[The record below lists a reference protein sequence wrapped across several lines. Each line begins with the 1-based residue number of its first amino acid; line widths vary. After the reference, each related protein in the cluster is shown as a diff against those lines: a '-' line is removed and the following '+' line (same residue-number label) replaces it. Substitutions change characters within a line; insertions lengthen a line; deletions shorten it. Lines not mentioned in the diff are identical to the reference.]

1 MMYDNYQE
9 EQNIGKVFDFHII
22 KRLFGFMK
30 PYLKYLVIASVFLV
44 IAAGVEILYPYVV
57 KIAIDDY
64 IIKSGRKVSDTDAG
78 QDLVEIAENTFFV
91 TQAQLEEMNVVLLRN
106 WEKENKL
113 SLERYYYFN
122 KDQVDSRIL
131 DMVAQR
137 SELFEEYGNLVLI
150 DYSNL
155 KLLKSSDVAL
165 LRSKDIRGVLRI
177 VLIFLGIILFGAIA
191 NYIQIYLSQYA
202 GQLFMHAIRAKVFA
216 KLQSLHLAFFD
227 RNPIGRLVTRATN
240 DVEAINEAFTQ
251 VFARLSKDGLLLLGI
266 IAIMIMINIRLA
278 LVSFVVIPVL
288 LIVTF
293 YFRIRARAIY
303 RQVRAKL
310 AKLNA
315 RLQENLSGIRVIRIF
330 TKEKDNLA
338 SFDGVNKE
346 YLTANLKHVIL
357 MSFFRPL
364 IEIIS
369 SIGIGLVLYY
379 GGGQVIT
386 GKVSLGV
393 LVAFITYV
401 EMFFRPIRELTESY
415 TLLQSAMASS
425 ERIFLLLDEKLGVVV
440 GQKARDLKEMQGAI
454 EFKHVWFKY
463 DKDWVIKNVSFKVA
477 PGEHVAFVGPTG
489 SGKTSIINLISRLY
503 DVQKGTIFIDGF
515 DIKDI
520 TLPALRSQI
529 GVVPQDIFLFAGD
542 IKSNIRL
549 NFSLSDE
556 KVKEVAAFINADKFI
571 DRFPKKFDE
580 DVTERGI
587 TFSTG
592 ERQLLSFA
600 RALAS
605 EPQILVLD
613 EATANIDAET
623 EMLIQDG
630 LNKLVQGRTAIII
643 AHRLSTIKDVDRIY
657 VVQGGEIVEVGTHEI
672 LIAKKGIY
680 YKLYQLQSLQTKIK

>member
-9 EQNIGKVFDFHII
+9 EQDIGKVFDFHII

-30 PYLKYLVIASVFLV
+30 PYLKYLIIASAFLV
-44 IAAGVEILYPYVV
+44 IAAGVEILYPYMV

-78 QDLVEIAENTFFV
+78 QDLVEIAENTFFI
-91 TQAQLEEMNVVLLRN
+91 TQVQLEEMNVVLLRN

-113 SLERYYYFN
+113 SSERYYYFD
-122 KDQVDSRIL
+122 KDQVDGRVL
-131 DMVAQR
+131 NMVAQR

-150 DYSNL
+150 EYSNL
-155 KLLKSSDVAL
+155 KFLKSSDAAL
-165 LRSKDIRGVLRI
+165 LRSKDISGLLRI

-227 RNPIGRLVTRATN
+227 RNPVGRLVTRTTN

-251 VFARLSKDGLLLLGI
+251 VFTRLTKDGLLLVGI
-266 IAIMIMINIRLA
+266 IVIMMVINIRLA
-278 LVSFVVIPVL
+278 LISFVVIPVL

-293 YFRIRARAIY
+293 YFRVRARAIY

-315 RLQENLSGIRVIRIF
+315 RFQENLSGVRVIRIF

-346 YLTANLKHVIL
+346 YLTANLKHVML

-364 IEIIS
+364 IEIVS

-393 LVAFITYV
+393 LVAFISYV

-425 ERIFLLLDEKLGVVV
+425 ERIFLLLDEKSGVVV
-440 GQKARDLKEMQGAI
+440 SRKARDLKEMQGAI

-515 DIKDI
+515 DIRDI

-571 DRFPKKFDE
+571 NRFPKMFDE

-605 EPQILVLD
+605 EPRILVLD

-623 EMLIQDG
+623 EMLIQNG

-643 AHRLSTIKDVDRIY
+643 AHRLSTVKDVDRIY
-657 VVQGGEIVEVGTHEI
+657 VVQDGEIKEVGRHEE
-672 LIAKKGIY
+672 LIAEKGVY
-680 YKLYQLQSLQTKIK
+680 YKLYQLQSLQTRR

>member
-1 MMYDNYQE
+1 MMYDHDQE
-9 EQNIGKVFDFHII
+9 EQDIGKVFDFHII

-44 IAAGVEILYPYVV
+44 IAAGVELLYPYMV

-78 QDLVEIAENTFFV
+78 QNLVEIAENTFFV

-106 WEKENKL
+106 WEIENKL
-113 SLERYYYFN
+113 SSERYYYFN
-122 KDQVDSRIL
+122 KDQVDGRIL
-131 DMVAQR
+131 NMVAQR

-150 DYSNL
+150 EYSNL
-155 KLLKSSDVAL
+155 KLLKSSDVVL
-165 LRSKDIRGVLRI
+165 LRSKDINGLLRI

-202 GQLFMHAIRAKVFA
+202 GQLFMHAIRSKVFA

-227 RNPIGRLVTRATN
+227 RNPVGRLVTRATN

-251 VFARLSKDGLLLLGI
+251 AFARLTKDGLLLVGI
-266 IAIMIMINIRLA
+266 IAIMLMINIRLA

-315 RLQENLSGIRVIRIF
+315 RFQENLSGIRVIRIF

-338 SFDGVNKE
+338 SFDGINKE
-346 YLTANLKHVIL
+346 YLTANLRHVIL

-364 IEIIS
+364 IEIVS

-379 GGGQVIT
+379 GGGQVLT

-393 LVAFITYV
+393 LVAFISYV

-425 ERIFLLLDEKLGVVV
+425 ERIFLLLDEKVGVVV
-440 GQKARDLKEMQGAI
+440 SQKARDLKEMQGAI

-463 DKDWVIKNVSFKVA
+463 GKDWVIKNVSFKVA

-556 KVKEVAAFINADKFI
+556 KVQEVAALINADKFI
-571 DRFPKKFDE
+571 NRFPNKFDE
-580 DVTERGI
+580 DVAERGI

-600 RALAS
+600 RALVFD
-605 EPQILVLD
+605 PRILVLD

-657 VVQGGEIVEVGTHEI
+657 VVQGGEIKEVGTHEE
-672 LIAKKGIY
+672 LIAERGIY

>member
-1 MMYDNYQE
+1 MYDNYQE
-9 EQNIGKVFDFHII
+9 EQDIGKVFDFHII

-30 PYLKYLVIASVFLV
+30 PYLKYLIIASAFLV
-44 IAAGVEILYPYVV
+44 IAAGVEILYPYMV

-78 QDLVEIAENTFFV
+78 QDLVEIAENTFFI
-91 TQAQLEEMNVVLLRN
+91 TQVQLEEMNVVLLRN

-113 SLERYYYFN
+113 SSERYYYFD
-122 KDQVDSRIL
+122 KDQVDGRVL

-165 LRSKDIRGVLRI
+165 LRSKDMTGLLRI

-227 RNPIGRLVTRATN
+227 RNPVGRLVTRATN

-251 VFARLSKDGLLLLGI
+251 VFTRLTKDGLLLVGI
-266 IAIMIMINIRLA
+266 IVMMMMINIRLA
-278 LVSFVVIPVL
+278 LISFVVIPVL

-293 YFRIRARAIY
+293 NFRIRARAIY

-315 RLQENLSGIRVIRIF
+315 RFQENLSGIRVIRIF

-346 YLTANLKHVIL
+346 YLTANLKHVVL

-393 LVAFITYV
+393 LVAFISYV

-440 GQKARDLKEMQGAI
+440 SQKARDIKEMQGAI

-463 DKDWVIKNVSFKVA
+463 DKDWVIKDVSFKVA

-556 KVKEVAAFINADKFI
+556 KVKELAAFINADKFI
-571 DRFPKKFDE
+571 NRFPNKFDE

-623 EMLIQDG
+623 EMLIQNG

-657 VVQGGEIVEVGTHEI
+657 VVQGGEIKEVGTHEE
-672 LIAKKGIY
+672 LIAEKGIY
-680 YKLYQLQSLQTKIK
+680 YKLYQLQSLQARR